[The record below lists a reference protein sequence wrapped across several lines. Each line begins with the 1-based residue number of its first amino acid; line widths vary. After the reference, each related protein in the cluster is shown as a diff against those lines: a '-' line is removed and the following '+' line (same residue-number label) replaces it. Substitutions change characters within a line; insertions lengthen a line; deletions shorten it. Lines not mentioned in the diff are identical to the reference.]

1 MDPKKFSN
9 DGFILMSS
17 LFTEPFFSCLRAE
30 KWKEQFYIAEWNFFT
45 PSTLITL
52 LLSELDKKKQKN
64 ILWANEEQ
72 PTFIFPSTNKSFNIQ
87 HKVIIE
93 KSALK
98 FKEWQNHRNW
108 LFFLFLPWCDG
119 GPQNAESFCQMASIE
134 LCDQLINL
142 INGELSLQRLIV
154 LPNKSFVF

>member
-52 LLSELDKKKQKN
+52 LLSELDKKNRKIFCGLMKN
-64 ILWANEEQ
+64 SLHLSFQAQ
-72 PTFIFPSTNKSFNIQ
+72 TNLLISNIRLSLKKVPWNLKNGKTTEIGSFFYFY
-87 HKVIIE
+87 HDVTE
-93 KSALK
+93 GLRT
-98 FKEWQNHRNW
+98 QNHFVKW
-108 LFFLFLPWCDG
+108 LLL
-119 GPQNAESFCQMASIE
+119 NYVTS
-134 LCDQLINL
+134 
-142 INGELSLQRLIV
+142 
-154 LPNKSFVF
+154 